1 MQARAIRSAIR
12 FAALAAMAAFA
23 LLSAG
28 RDAGAQP
35 SGETIAA
42 EMRRAAEAA
51 GSEALRKR
59 IGEIDAYYATGQ
71 YASLWFA
78 DGKPTAKALS
88 LVDALALAAEDG
100 LDPLDYDA
108 EGLKAKASATD
119 EAGQAQFEVHLS
131 VAAVSFA
138 QHLNAGRIA
147 PAETVRETVIYP
159 NAVAPAQV
167 LDSMRKTQHV
177 KAYLRLLAPHTSRYE
192 RLREALSAYR
202 RIETAG
208 GFSPVP
214 DGPPIK
220 EGMTDERMPAIRKR
234 LAQIGLV
241 QESADKTYDPALLD
255 AVKRFQE
262 QMGLPAEGYIGP
274 ATIKA
279 MNVSVAERIATLA
292 LNMERNRWL
301 QNEFADYHVFAN
313 LADQVVKLVKDGDT
327 LHAEVIQ
334 VGQPFHRTPVFTEK
348 MEWIEFNPYWS
359 VPPSIAVNEYLPKL
373 KNGSGILGAQN
384 IRVFA
389 GAGEVSAASVDWA
402 SLGKGRFPYT
412 LRQDPGEGNALG
424 RVKFVFPNSY
434 NVYMHD
440 TPSKSKFEA
449 AQRYFSHGCLRLRN
463 PLKLAEI
470 ILQSEGWTRA
480 RIDAA
485 VATGK
490 NTVVKLKTQIPV
502 YVVYLTAFANKD
514 GSIHFRED
522 VYGNDKILAAALAR
536 VKGR

>member
-1 MQARAIRSAIR
+1 
-12 FAALAAMAAFA
+12 
-23 LLSAG
+23 
-28 RDAGAQP
+28 
-35 SGETIAA
+35 
-42 EMRRAAEAA
+42 
-51 GSEALRKR
+51 
-59 IGEIDAYYATGQ
+59 
-71 YASLWFA
+71 
-78 DGKPTAKALS
+78 
-88 LVDALALAAEDG
+88 
-100 LDPLDYDA
+100 
-108 EGLKAKASATD
+108 
-119 EAGQAQFEVHLS
+119 
-131 VAAVSFA
+131 
-138 QHLNAGRIA
+138 
-147 PAETVRETVIYP
+147 
-159 NAVAPAQV
+159 
-167 LDSMRKTQHV
+167 
-177 KAYLRLLAPHTSRYE
+177 
-192 RLREALSAYR
+192 
-202 RIETAG
+202 
-208 GFSPVP
+208 
-214 DGPPIK
+214 
-220 EGMTDERMPAIRKR
+220 
-234 LAQIGLV
+234 
-241 QESADKTYDPALLD
+241 
-255 AVKRFQE
+255 
-262 QMGLPAEGYIGP
+262 
-274 ATIKA
+274 
-279 MNVSVAERIATLA
+279 
-292 LNMERNRWL
+292 
-301 QNEFADYHVFAN
+301 
-313 LADQVVKLVKDGDT
+313 
-327 LHAEVIQ
+327 
-334 VGQPFHRTPVFTEK
+334 VFTEK